1 MCSARESRHLFGYL
15 PLGLFIG
22 AVFLSSLSA
31 AAQENAGSVTDLSGQ
46 AFAETSAAR
55 RTLEP
60 KAAILLGD
68 HVGTGDQSRVTLLL
82 GHDTTLRLG
91 ARGSVMIDRFLVDA
105 GGEIT
110 LQSGPLMVEHPDGG
124 SPEHMQIRSSYGLI
138 AVRGTRVFAGP
149 EGKALAIF
157 VERGEVSVVAAGR
170 TVTLRAG
177 QGTSIARPGSGPAAV
192 TRWKQKR
199 IDSLFSSIR

>member
-1 MCSARESRHLFGYL
+1 MLSTGESRHLFSYL

-22 AVFLSSLSA
+22 VVFLSCFTA
-31 AAQENAGSVTDLSGQ
+31 AAQENAGSVKDLSGQ

-55 RTLEP
+55 RILEP

-82 GHDTTLRLG
+82 GRDTTLRLG
-91 ARGSVMIDRFLVDA
+91 ARGSVVIDRFLVDA

-124 SPEHMQIRSSYGLI
+124 SPEPIQIRSSYGLI

-149 EGKALAIF
+149 AGRALGIF
-157 VERGEVSVVAAGR
+157 VERGEVSVAAAGR
-170 TVTLRAG
+170 TVILRAR
-177 QGTSIARPGSGPAAV
+177 QGTSIARPGSPPAAV
-192 TRWKQKR
+192 TRWTQKR
-199 IDSLFSSIR
+199 IDSLFGSIR